1 MPAVSVITPAYNV
14 EPYLGEAIA
23 SVLAQTFTD
32 LEIVIIDDG
41 STDATFEIASE
52 YARRDARVRLVRQ
65 TNGGISKARN
75 QALRIA
81 SGGVFAILD
90 SDDVWHPAYLERQLA
105 ILDEHPDVDIV
116 TGNAWFLGGPHDGQP
131 ARPCPDGRAA
141 PELPRMLEDETAVF
155 IMSVFRRRVYDLIG
169 GFDESLRTNED
180 YDFWLR
186 AAIAGC
192 RFWRNDEPLGW
203 YRRRDDSLSA
213 GEVPMLR
220 GIIRVFQ
227 KTRPAVI
234 GYPAELALL
243 DKQLARFE
251 TARLAA
257 EARAAIE
264 AGDFDAASDH
274 LAALHSRRGGA
285 ALGIA
290 HVMARWTPALLAK
303 VYGIRRARLAQ
314 AASGQG
320 GTP

>member
-14 EPYLGEAIA
+14 EPYLAEAIA
-23 SVLAQTFTD
+23 SVLAQTFAD
-32 LEIVIIDDG
+32 LEIVIVDDG

-52 YARRDARVRLVRQ
+52 YARQDSRVRVLRQ
-65 TNGGISKARN
+65 PNGGISTARN

-81 SGGVFAILD
+81 AGDVFAILD
-90 SDDVWHPAYLERQLA
+90 SDDIWHPTYLERQLA
-105 ILDEHPDVDIV
+105 VLAEHPDIDIV
-116 TGNAWFLGGPHDGQP
+116 TGNAWFLGGPRDGQL
-131 ARPCPDGRAA
+131 ARPWPDRRAA
-141 PELPRMLEDETAVF
+141 PTLPRMLKDETAVF
-155 IMSVFRRRVYDLIG
+155 IMSIFRRRVYDRIG

-213 GEVPMLR
+213 GELRMIR

-227 KTRPAVI
+227 KTRPALL
-234 GYPAELALL
+234 GYPAELAVL
-243 DKQLARFE
+243 DAQLTRFE
-251 TARLAA
+251 TARIAA
-257 EARAAIE
+257 EARTAIE
-264 AGDFDAASDH
+264 TGDFDAAGDH

-290 HVMARWTPALLAK
+290 RVMARWTPALLAK
-303 VYGIRRARLAQ
+303 AYGIRRARLAHN
-314 AASGQG
+314 APGQG
-320 GTP
+320 GTA